1 MTSVSRCPLYL
12 LVKPAPWQAAELRAS
27 EAESELEVA
36 RATCTVSA
44 ADHDRLVAQLQDAAS
59 KLENAEAEAAEQA
72 YTLEQKDDELAELRE
87 QLKAARTSAQAV
99 DQSASDMRQ
108 YIAEK
113 EEQLQVCVFVAESG
127 NVSLYTL
134 QLSLTLVF
142 LSYQRPGG

>member
-1 MTSVSRCPLYL
+1 M
-12 LVKPAPWQAAELRAS
+12 
-27 EAESELEVA
+27 
-36 RATCTVSA
+36 SA

-113 EEQLQVCVFVAESG
+113 EEQLQVCRCVCSW
-127 NVSLYTL
+127 L
-134 QLSLTLVF
+134 
-142 LSYQRPGG
+142 